1 MTENEKMLRKK
12 HEKMLRKNI
21 GKKIKLARSKTNYT
35 QEALAEKTSLSPRY
49 ISQLERGIAF
59 GSASTIVGLCKALNI
74 SSDFLFSDLIKSDS
88 SEYINMIDSKFLEN
102 YSQLNDYN
110 KKVINQLANDL
121 IKLQIEE
128 NFKKQANKIK

>member
-1 MTENEKMLRKK
+1 MQK
-12 HEKMLRKNI
+12 
-21 GKKIKLARSKTNYT
+21 
-35 QEALAEKTSLSPRY
+35 KTSLSPRY

-88 SEYINMIDSKFLEN
+88 SEYINTIDNKFLQN

-110 KKVINQLANDL
+110 KKIINQLANDL

-128 NFKKQANKIK
+128 GIKRKQDNS

>member
-1 MTENEKMLRKK
+1 MTENEKK
-12 HEKMLRKNI
+12 LRKNI

-74 SSDFLFSDLIKSDS
+74 SSDFLFSDLIESNS
-88 SEYINMIDSKFLEN
+88 SELVNLIDNKFLEN
-102 YSQLNDYN
+102 YCQLNEYN
-110 KKVINQLANDL
+110 KKIINRLTNDL

-128 NFKKQANKIK
+128 DFKNQDNQKTMTK

>member
-1 MTENEKMLRKK
+1 MTENEKI
-12 HEKMLRKNI
+12 LRKNI
-21 GKKIKLARSKTNYT
+21 GKRIKLARSKTNYT

-74 SSDFLFSDLIKSDS
+74 SSDFLFSDLIESDS
-88 SEYINMIDSKFLEN
+88 SEYISLIDNKFLEN
-102 YSQLNDYN
+102 YSQLNEYN
-110 KKVINQLANDL
+110 KKVINRLTNAL

-128 NFKKQANKIK
+128 DFKKKQAL